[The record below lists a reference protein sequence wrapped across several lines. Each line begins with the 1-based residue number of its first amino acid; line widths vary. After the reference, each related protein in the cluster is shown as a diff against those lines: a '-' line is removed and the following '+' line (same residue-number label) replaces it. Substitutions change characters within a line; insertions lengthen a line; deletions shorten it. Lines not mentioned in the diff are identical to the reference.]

1 MVYLA
6 KVMFMKEKIYTIPV
20 NEAFD
25 TDCECPLCH
34 LRKRLEEE
42 AVDYA
47 LGAAMMEPDYRIVSN
62 SKGYCN
68 RHFSMMLPKKEK
80 LSLALVLETH
90 MQEVI
95 AQINSANDSI
105 QSLKEE
111 KSSIFK
117 KKEKD
122 SFEVIQNKVS
132 EIINSCVICDKL
144 DTTMARYISVV
155 FYLWEKEEEFR
166 NKLIS
171 SKGFCLPHLMDLT
184 EGAKKHLSRKKAI
197 EFIELVYNKEISELE
212 RIQNEVHKFTLK
224 FDYRNTG
231 EKWGSEKDSPK
242 RSIEKL
248 SAFVISGEE

>member
-1 MVYLA
+1 
-6 KVMFMKEKIYTIPV
+6 MKEKIYTIPV

-25 TDCECPLCH
+25 TECECPLCH
-34 LRKRLEEE
+34 LRKRLEKE

-47 LGAAMMEPDYRIVSN
+47 LGAAMMEPDYRILSN
-62 SKGYCN
+62 KKGYCN
-68 RHFSMMLPKKEK
+68 HHFSMMLPKKEK

-95 AQINSANDSI
+95 GEMNSTLENI
-105 QSLKEE
+105 QALKDE
-111 KSSIFK
+111 KTSIFK

-122 SFEVIQNKVS
+122 GFDVIQNKVS

-144 DTTMARYISVV
+144 DTTMERYISVV

-166 NKLIS
+166 MKLNS
-171 SKGFCLPHLMDLT
+171 SKGFCLPHLKDLT
-184 EGAKKHLSRKKAI
+184 KGAQKHLSRKKAI
-197 EFIELVYNKEISELE
+197 EFIELIYKKEIAELE
-212 RIQNEVHKFTLK
+212 RLQDEVHKFTLK
-224 FDYRNTG
+224 FDYRNVG

-248 SAFVISGEE
+248 SGFVADEE